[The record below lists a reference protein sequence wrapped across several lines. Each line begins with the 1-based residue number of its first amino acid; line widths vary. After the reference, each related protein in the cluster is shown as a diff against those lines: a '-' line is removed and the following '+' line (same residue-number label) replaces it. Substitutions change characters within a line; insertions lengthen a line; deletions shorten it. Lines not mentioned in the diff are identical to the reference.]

1 MDQTAKTFTAEQIEQ
16 MLEAKTLKAVEK
28 ALADRE
34 TARAKERPVVV
45 NKSRAELQREYL
57 SLVGLRMKAMYA
69 RIPGAKGLDG
79 EFLPSVNKAIGAL
92 EGVFSQ
98 GGAFVPVQY
107 SSETIEVLRDR
118 AVLLAAGARTEQYK
132 GQMNI
137 GKLNGGAT
145 AAWVPEGSAPTDS
158 VIDTGNVIL
167 GAHKLMVVLDQSNDT
182 LRNPAFN
189 SAYNIGAD
197 MADAAAVVLDQGGLF
212 GTGAQNQPL
221 GIPSQLVAG
230 NTFAIAG
237 TSVQNKID
245 DLDKMVRVV
254 MESKI
259 PFQGN
264 KPCWIMSSK
273 TYMGLKSLRDTAGWI
288 FRSQLEADAPT
299 LNGFPVFRTD
309 SISGKNTLYFGLA
322 NQLYFGEETPLEI
335 QSAEPNFKQD
345 LTTFRGVLRGDWK
358 LRHNVSW
365 SVLTSVTY

>member
-1 MDQTAKTFTAEQIEQ
+1 MEPTAKTYTAEQIEQ

-34 TARAKERPVVV
+34 AARPQERPAPVE
-45 NKSRAELQREYL
+45 KSVEQIRRETL
-57 SLVGLRMKAMYA
+57 SLWGLRLKAAFA
-69 RIPGAKGLDG
+69 RVPGAKGLNG
-79 EFLPSVNKAIGAL
+79 EFLPAVTKAIGAL
-92 EGVFSQ
+92 EGVFAQ
-98 GGAFVPVQY
+98 GGAFIPVQY

-118 AVLLAAGARTEQYK
+118 AVLLAAGARTETYK
-132 GQMNI
+132 GQFNI

-145 AAWVPEGSAPTDS
+145 GAWVPEGTAPTDS
-158 VIDTGNVIL
+158 TLDTGNVIL
-167 GAHKLMVVLDQSNDT
+167 GAHKLMVVLDASNDS
-182 LRNPAFN
+182 LRNPSFN
-189 SAYNIGAD
+189 SAYNVGSD
-197 MADAAAVVLDQGGLF
+197 MADAASVVLDQGGLF
-212 GTGAQNQPL
+212 GTGNQNQPL
-221 GIPSQLVAG
+221 GIPGQVVGG

-273 TYMGLKSLRDTAGWI
+273 TYMGLKSLRDNAGWI

-299 LNGFPVFRTD
+299 LNGYPVFRTD

-335 QSAEPNFKQD
+335 QSAEPNFKAD

-358 LRHNVSW
+358 LRHNTSW
-365 SVLTSVTY
+365 SVMTGVTY